1 MLVFLSY
8 FFNCCLRFSFCRLRS
23 SLENIVDDNI
33 QPMINFP
40 DDDDPEELRMD
51 LTENNGKSLNAS
63 HLSGGCDTLNFE
75 QKRLKTQSK
84 KKIVTDGF
92 SSEEATSNLAESKR
106 LQAGDIDYQQE
117 TMSAASRN
125 LLELKGVKTEEN
137 SAMVHVSTLLTV
149 YNFCTEEFP

>member
-1 MLVFLSY
+1 M
-8 FFNCCLRFSFCRLRS
+8 RS
-23 SLENIVDDNI
+23 SLENIVDDDI

-40 DDDDPEELRMD
+40 DDDDPGELGMD
-51 LTENNGKSLNAS
+51 LTDNNSKSLNS
-63 HLSGGCDTLNFE
+63 GHLSGGVCDTLNFE

-137 SAMVHVSTLLTV
+137 SAIVHVSI
-149 YNFCTEEFP
+149 

>member
-1 MLVFLSY
+1 
-8 FFNCCLRFSFCRLRS
+8 
-23 SLENIVDDNI
+23 
-33 QPMINFP
+33 MIHFP
-40 DDDDPEELRMD
+40 DDDDPDELRMVD
-51 LTENNGKSLNAS
+51 LTENGGGKSLNAN
-63 HLSGGCDTLNFE
+63 HLSGGCDSMNFE

-137 SAMVHVSTLLTV
+137 SAMVHVSSSSLHNERVIFHVIVKILLL
-149 YNFCTEEFP
+149 F

>member
-1 MLVFLSY
+1 
-8 FFNCCLRFSFCRLRS
+8 
-23 SLENIVDDNI
+23 
-33 QPMINFP
+33 MINFP
-40 DDDDPEELRMD
+40 DEDDPRELGMD
-51 LTENNGKSLNAS
+51 LTDNNKKSLNSS
-63 HLSGGCDTLNFE
+63 HLSVGCDTLNFE

-92 SSEEATSNLAESKR
+92 SSEEATSNLAETKR

-137 SAMVHVSTLLTV
+137 SAVVHVSVPSQIFDNLVALII
-149 YNFCTEEFP
+149 FL